1 MKTINT
7 IKKAGLFAVA
17 MLLTTSLWAQNDKS
31 EQLSV
36 PLSDPGKPY
45 KLNVDLV
52 QGSITV
58 MGYEGKEI
66 VITTQ
71 ADERRKLNRETGGGM
86 RRLEGAAA
94 ADSKAEEKNNKV
106 TVSAEMARRVNL
118 VIKVPQSGGALNLT
132 SVNDGTIMVSNVTG
146 EMEVSNTN
154 GSIKMSNV
162 AGSVVAN
169 TTNGNVSVSFKSID
183 PKAAMAFT
191 SLNGNVDV
199 TFPAGLK
206 ANVKLKTDRG
216 NIYTDFDVVNEAR
229 KPDVTRTAKD
239 GMYSLKIDDWVY
251 GKIDG
256 GGPEM
261 LMKTMNGNLYLRKA
275 K

>member
-7 IKKAGLFAVA
+7 IKTAGLFIMA
-17 MLLTTSLWAQNDKS
+17 MLLTTSLWAHNDKT
-31 EQLSV
+31 EQLTV

-58 MGYEGKEI
+58 MGYEGKDI

-71 ADERRKLNRETGGGM
+71 TEERHKANKEVNGM
-86 RRLEGAAA
+86 RRLDGSSA
-94 ADSKAEEKNNKV
+94 ADIKAEEKNNKV

-118 VIKVPQSGGALNLT
+118 VIKVPQSGGTLNLS
-132 SVNDGTIMVSNVTG
+132 SVNDGNIMVSNVNA
-146 EMEVSNTN
+146 EMEISNTN
-154 GSIKMSNV
+154 GGIKISNV
-162 AGSVVAN
+162 SGSVVAN

-261 LMKTMNGNLYLRKA
+261 LMKTMNGNIYVRKA

>member
-7 IKKAGLFAVA
+7 LKIAGLFIMA
-17 MLLTTSLWAQNDKS
+17 MLLTTSLWAQNDKT
-31 EQLSV
+31 EQLTVS
-36 PLSDPGKPY
+36 LSDPGKPY

-52 QGSITV
+52 WGSITV

-71 ADERRKLNRETGGGM
+71 ADERRKHNNREVDGMKRLDGGN
-86 RRLEGAAA
+86 A
-94 ADSKAEEKNNKV
+94 ADIKAEEKNNKV
-106 TVSAEMARRVNL
+106 TVNAEMVHRGNL
-118 VIKVPQSGGALNLT
+118 IIKVPQNGGTLKLS
-132 SVNDGTIMVSNVTG
+132 SVNDGNIMVSNVSG
-146 EMEVSNTN
+146 EMEISNTN
-154 GSIKMSNV
+154 GSIKMTNV
-162 AGSVVAN
+162 SGSVVAN
-169 TTNGNVSVSFKSID
+169 TTNGNVLVSFKSID
-183 PKAAMAFT
+183 NKAAMAFT

-206 ANVKLKTDRG
+206 ANVKLKTDHG
-216 NIYTDFDVVNEAR
+216 NIYTDFDAVNDAH

-239 GMYSLKIDDWVY
+239 GMYSLKIDDWIY

-261 LMKTMNGNLYLRKA
+261 LMKTMNGNIYLRKA

>member
-7 IKKAGLFAVA
+7 IKATGLFIIG
-17 MLLTTSLWAQNDKS
+17 MLLTTSLWAQNDRT
-31 EQLSV
+31 EQLTV

-52 QGSITV
+52 QGTIAVT
-58 MGYEGKEI
+58 GYEGKDI
-66 VITTQ
+66 IITTQ
-71 ADERRKLNRETGGGM
+71 ADERHKSNKEAGGM
-86 RRLEGAAA
+86 RRLDGGAS
-94 ADSKAEEKNNKV
+94 ADIKAEEKSNKV
-106 TVSAEMARRVNL
+106 TVSAEMPHRVNL
-118 VIKVPQSGGALNLT
+118 IIKVPQNGGTLNLST
-132 SVNDGTIMVSNVTG
+132 VNGGIIAVNNVNG

-154 GSIKMSNV
+154 GSIKITNV
-162 AGSVVAN
+162 SGSVVAN
-169 TTNGNVSVSFKSID
+169 TTNGSVSVSFRSVD

-191 SLNGNVDV
+191 SFNGNVDV

-216 NIYTDFDVVNEAR
+216 NIYTDFDVVNDAR

-256 GGPEM
+256 GGPEL
-261 LMKTMNGNLYLRKA
+261 LMKTFNGNIYVRKA

>member
-1 MKTINT
+1 MKAIRM
-7 IKKAGLFAVA
+7 IKFAAILITA
-17 MLLTTSLWAQNDKS
+17 MLFNTQLWAQSDKS
-31 EQLSV
+31 EQLVV

-45 KLNVDLV
+45 KLNVDLI

-58 MGYEGKEI
+58 IGYEGRDI
-66 VITTQ
+66 VIETKG
-71 ADERRKLNRETGGGM
+71 DERHKTNREGNGMKRLDTGNS
-86 RRLEGAAA
+86 
-94 ADSKAEEKNNKV
+94 ADIRAEEKNNKV
-106 TVSAEMARRVNL
+106 TVGADIPHRVSL
-118 VIKVPQSGGALNLT
+118 VIKVPQNGATLNLT
-132 SVNDGTIMVSNVTG
+132 TINNGDIVVNNVSGV
-146 EMEVSNTN
+146 MEISNTN
-154 GSIKMSNV
+154 GGVKMSGIS
-162 AGSVVAN
+162 GSVVAN
-169 TTNGNVSVSFKSID
+169 TINGGVSVGFKSID

-191 SLNGNVDV
+191 SLNGSIDI
-199 TFPAGLK
+199 TFPASLK

-216 NIYTDFDVVNEAR
+216 NIYTDFDVVNDSR

-261 LMKTMNGNLYLRKA
+261 LMKTMNGSIYIRKA